1 MNEDTTISISEQR
14 RKHYQKPA
22 EADTAIQLVCV
33 TGRSGAGHSTA
44 LRFFEDAGFASVDN
58 VPLALVDQLTSLVV
72 ETEQRKLAI
81 GIDLRTSGFDVEG
94 VKRLSKNLKSRFH
107 ERTCLVYVTAS
118 DEELIARYKTTR
130 RRHPLMGRYDTLE
143 QAIIADA
150 HHTEIAPIADLVI
163 DTTRLSPQAFCA
175 ALQARLELV
184 LQTSPV
190 LSIFSFAYKN
200 GLPQAGDI
208 IFDMRFLENPHW
220 SAELR
225 ALTGCDD
232 AVEAFIHKDAAFL
245 PFMESVTH
253 QLELTLPRYFSQ
265 GRFQVSVGFGCSGG
279 RHRSVTAARWLQR
292 WADENGFNT
301 ALSHRELR

>member
-1 MNEDTTISISEQR
+1 MIQAMSDDMAIFTAEQ
-14 RKHYQKPA
+14 KMIQS
-22 EADTAIQLVCV
+22 DNDIQLVCV

-81 GIDLRTSGFDVEG
+81 GIDLRTSGFDADG
-94 VKRLSKNLKSRFH
+94 VKRLAKNLQGRFQD
-107 ERTCLVYVTAS
+107 RYCMVYVTAS

-130 RRHPLMGRYDTLE
+130 RRHPLMDRYDTLE
-143 QAIIADA
+143 QAIAADSY
-150 HHTEIAPIADLVI
+150 HTEIAPIADLVI
-163 DTTRLSPQAFCA
+163 DTTRLSPQAFYA
-175 ALQARLELV
+175 ELQGRLELV

-190 LSIFSFAYKN
+190 LSLFSFAYKH

-208 IFDMRFLENPHW
+208 IFDMRFLSNPHW
-220 SAELR
+220 QPELR
-225 ALTGCDD
+225 ALTGCDE
-232 AVEAFIHKDAAFL
+232 AVEAFIHQDEAFL
-245 PFMESVTH
+245 PFMDSVTR

-265 GRFQVSVGFGCSGG
+265 GRFQVSLGFGCSGG
-279 RHRSVTAARWLQR
+279 RHRSVAAARWLER
-292 WADENGFNT
+292 WANKTGFKT